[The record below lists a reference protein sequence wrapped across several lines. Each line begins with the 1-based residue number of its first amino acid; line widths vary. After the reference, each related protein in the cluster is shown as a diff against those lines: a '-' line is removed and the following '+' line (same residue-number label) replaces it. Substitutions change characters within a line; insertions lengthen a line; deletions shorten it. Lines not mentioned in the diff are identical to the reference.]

1 MRKKLKFFYP
11 AIMFIVFFSLPVF
24 ALPCQDVEVVTDR
37 EYFQVVHRTLREARH
52 SIQLMMY
59 TIGYYEKYP
68 EGPSNILIR
77 DLIEAKQRGVEVRVI
92 LDVSDWNQKVTRRNE
107 NTGRILSKN
116 GVDVGYDPLPINTH
130 AKLVIIDGIITILGS
145 TNWTYYSLD
154 HNNEV
159 SVLIK
164 SKEVTQKLS
173 DYFQKIWRTCQQ
185 K

>member
-1 MRKKLKFFYP
+1 MRKKLRFLYLAIIFILFFR
-11 AIMFIVFFSLPVF
+11 VPVF
-24 ALPCQDVEVVTDR
+24 ALPAQDVEVITDR
-37 EYFQVVHRTLREARH
+37 EYFPIVHQALREASH
-52 SIQLMMY
+52 SIQVMMY
-59 TIGYYEKYP
+59 TIGHYEKYP
-68 EGPSNILIR
+68 DSPSNTLIK
-77 DLIEAKQRGVEVRVI
+77 DLIEAKQRGVEVKVI